1 MILLLIRIVE
11 DYFLLKYIVCPLG
24 LLLALILTYFL
35 AKFLITEIYFS
46 FFKKRLN
53 FRDGFVVVLTG
64 GSNGIG
70 LELSYILANNHGKDI
85 TLLIFDVQENKEQ
98 INILKSKCQKAE
110 FISCDLSEQKQI
122 DQAFQEVIDKYNCVD
137 ILINNA
143 AVALI
148 EYFDAMAIQSFFKAQ
163 QINLLSYMKLTH
175 LFLNQKNFANKKEKS
190 ILFMG
195 SVAGF
200 QVGLK
205 TSEYASSKFGL
216 VMFNEALR
224 AELKT
229 QEKYNQ
235 VKLTII
241 NPYQVDTELFKGFK
255 TFFKQLFPT
264 LSVKKVANTV
274 YYSLIQKRN
283 IVFINWHYE
292 VFIFFVSSLPA
303 WLKDLAG
310 LITLMD
316 TLNTLVG
323 KKQKFPSQ
331 TAQKSLHSQ

>member
-1 MILLLIRIVE
+1 MILLLQKIIE

-35 AKFLITEIYFS
+35 AKFFITEIYFS

-53 FRDGFVVVLTG
+53 FRNGLVIVLTG

-70 LELSYILANNHGKDI
+70 LELSYLLANNHGKDI
-85 TLLIFDVQENKEQ
+85 TLLILDVQENREQ
-98 INILKSKCQKAE
+98 INILNSKCSKAE
-110 FISCDLSEQKQI
+110 FISCDLSQQKQI
-122 DQAFQEVIDKYNCVD
+122 EQAFQEIIDKYNCVD

-148 EYFDAMAIQSFFKAQ
+148 EYFDAMTIQSFFKAQ

-175 LFLNQKNFANKKEKS
+175 LFLNQKNFANKKDKC

-216 VMFNEALR
+216 VMFNETLR
-224 AELKT
+224 SELKM
-229 QEKYNQ
+229 QEKYKE

-264 LSVKKVANTV
+264 LNAKKVAQTV
-274 YYSLIQKRN
+274 YSSLIQRRN

-292 VFIFFVSSLPA
+292 VFIFFVSNLPA

-310 LITLMD
+310 LITLKD
-316 TLNTLVG
+316 TLNTLAG
-323 KKQKFPSQ
+323 KQQKFPGQ
-331 TAQKSLHSQ
+331 AAQKSLQSQ